1 MKKILLAFEGTNF
14 SEGAFEFARKLNE
27 LQPILLTGVF
37 LPQTELA
44 NLWSYADPVGVPF
57 IPTIESSEAE
67 MVHENIARFEK
78 LCKSND
84 IDFRVHK
91 DFYDLALP
99 ELKKESRYA
108 DLLILG
114 SEVFY
119 QNMGMQSAYS
129 YLKDVLLGIECA
141 VMIVPEKF
149 DFPKRNVLAY
159 DGSEESVYA
168 IKQFAYLFPELA
180 DAETMLVYANDDAEK
195 DFPEKVQIEEL
206 AARHFRNLSLYKL
219 DVNPKRFFRVWASEE
234 KSAIL
239 VSGSYGHSGL
249 SQLFKR
255 SFVKDVITD
264 HRLPVFIAHK

>member
-1 MKKILLAFEGTNF
+1 MKKILLAFEGTHF
-14 SEGAFEFARKLNE
+14 SEGAFEFARRLNE

-44 NLWSYADPVGVPF
+44 NLWSYADPVGGPF
-57 IPTIESSEAE
+57 IPTVESSEAE
-67 MVHENIARFEK
+67 IVHQNIAGFER
-78 LCKSND
+78 LCQGNG
-84 IDFRVHK
+84 IDYRVHK

-119 QNMGMQSAYS
+119 KNIGILTPYN
-129 YLKDVLLGIECA
+129 YLKDVLQNIDCPIL
-141 VMIVPEKF
+141 VVPENF
-149 DFPKRNVLAY
+149 DFPESIILAY

-168 IKQFAYLFPELA
+168 IKQFAYLFPELTE
-180 DAETMLVYANDDAEK
+180 AETVLVYANDNAER
-195 DFPEKVQIEEL
+195 DFPDKVQIEEL
-206 AARHFRNLSLYKL
+206 AARHYRNLTLFKL
-219 DVNPKRFFRVWASEE
+219 DVNPKKFFGLWVSEE

-249 SQLFKR
+249 SRLFKR
-255 SFVKDVITD
+255 SFVKEVIAD
-264 HRLPVFIAHK
+264 HKLPVFIAHK